1 MVSHLMFPKMG
12 GTPKPSI
19 LIYFSEGFPLINHP
33 AIGDYWDI
41 PIYGPPHIDNLI
53 LGPPRCF
60 PGISRRTHPCAG
72 LVIKRVA
79 WKSRTHA
86 FSLERADVDF
96 PCPSSV
102 ADVDLN
108 DQMDLSLQIYCNV
121 ELLHVYTMFVFL
133 AYSHE

>member
-53 LGPPRCF
+53 LGPPAASPAY
-60 PGISRRTHPCAG
+60 PGAHIHMP
-72 LVIKRVA
+72 V
-79 WKSRTHA
+79 W
-86 FSLERADVDF
+86 
-96 PCPSSV
+96 SSN
-102 ADVDLN
+102 A
-108 DQMDLSLQIYCNV
+108 
-121 ELLHVYTMFVFL
+121 
-133 AYSHE
+133 